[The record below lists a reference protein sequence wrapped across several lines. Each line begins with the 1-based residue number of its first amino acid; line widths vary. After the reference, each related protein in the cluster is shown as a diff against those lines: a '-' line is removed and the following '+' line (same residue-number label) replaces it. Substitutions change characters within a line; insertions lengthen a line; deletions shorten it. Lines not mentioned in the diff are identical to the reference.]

1 MFKAKKENKIYNIN
15 ESQIKEY
22 LDQGYD
28 IYKDGELYKRSPK
41 TKVTY
46 AEYEK
51 VVKENEMLKE
61 EIEKLKAELGSQKK
75 GSVDEFSV
83 MSTDEL
89 KAYAEEH
96 NINIGNASSQ
106 KGIADKIR
114 AALKSE

>member
-22 LDQGYD
+22 LDQSYD

-41 TKVTY
+41 TKVSY
-46 AEYEK
+46 AEHEK
-51 VVKENEMLKE
+51 VVKENELLKAE
-61 EIEKLKAELGSQKK
+61 NVKLKAELKTSKK
-75 GSVDEFSV
+75 SSGDEFS
-83 MSTDEL
+83 SKSIDEL

-96 NINIGNASSQ
+96 NIDIGNASSQ